1 MKKFLFAVVSL
12 FILLMITGYLI
23 HGVILKDMYMNTMS
37 LWRPLPEMKNWLINM
52 TSLVHCTIFV
62 LLYSMMSKKS
72 IGAGIKFGFLFG
84 IAYGFGMGYG
94 TYSTMPI
101 PIYMA
106 HAWFI
111 GTVIETTLA
120 GLVTG
125 LIIK

>member
-1 MKKFLFAVVSL
+1 MKKFIFAVVSL
-12 FILLMITGYLI
+12 FILFMITGYLI
-23 HGVILKDMYMNTMS
+23 HGVILKDMYMQTAS
-37 LWRPLPEMKNWLINM
+37 LWRPLPEMKNWLLQ
-52 TSLVHCTIFV
+52 TSTIVHCIIFV
-62 LLYSMMSKKS
+62 WLYSMMSKKS

-101 PIYMA
+101 PLYLA
-106 HAWFI
+106 NAWFI
-111 GTVIETTLA
+111 GSVIETTLA